1 MRQGPRH
8 PGGSVF
14 AAGIPERLGD
24 AVRCIPSRLLDVAA
38 PTTIGLGDTF
48 VGGFLAA
55 LVR

>member
-1 MRQGPRH
+1 
-8 PGGSVF
+8 VF
-14 AAGIPERLGD
+14 AARINERLGD